1 MYWSY
6 ELDRH
11 IIWINAD
18 LFVSGLYTSKHAFV
32 FFFFNNAEDKQEWLG
47 LHSRPKLS
55 DVTIFV
61 ILKTWV
67 SSSLTAAREDE
78 L

>member
-1 MYWSY
+1 MLIY
-6 ELDRH
+6 
-11 IIWINAD
+11 
-18 LFVSGLYTSKHAFV
+18 FVSGLYTSKHAFM
-32 FFFFNNAEDKQEWLG
+32 FFLNNAEDKQEWLG